1 MARNTPT
8 SGNMFTAAKSA
19 APFGLGPRFACKGIG
34 ANESEFGWKQIVGLV
49 VGFAAIDVGA
59 VLALMAR
66 RRSRPKGDE

>member
-1 MARNTPT
+1 MLLVGIALAVVGLALIIV
-8 SGNMFTAAKSA
+8 SGLADVI
-19 APFGLGPRFACKGIG
+19 GIG

>member
-1 MARNTPT
+1 VLLIGIALAVVGLTLIIV
-8 SGNMFTAAKSA
+8 SGLADVI
-19 APFGLGPRFACKGIG
+19 GIG

-66 RRSRPKGDE
+66 RRSRPKCDE